1 MPKTMKA
8 AKLYAPGDIRVEEVP
23 VPVPGEGWVLVKV
36 KACGVC
42 GSDIPRVMKTGT
54 YRFPT
59 IPGHEFAGEVAQLGP
74 GVEGTKAVEE
84 GLRVTVIPM
93 MPCRKCDYC
102 SIGAYQ
108 LCESY
113 DYVGS
118 RRDGAFA
125 EYVQV
130 PARNLLALPES
141 VDFEL
146 GAMTDP
152 VAVALHAVKKLGM
165 QPGDRVAVFGVGPI
179 GLFAIQWAKIMG
191 ASEVFAIDVFP
202 EKLRVAEGLG
212 ADCCVNAREEDPVAK
227 ILALTD
233 GRGVERAI
241 EFAGLPVTQE
251 QCILAASKLGSV
263 VWGGISHEPL
273 PLGEKAVDDILRK
286 ELVIAGSWNSSFARL
301 GSDWQTSLVYMG
313 QGRIA
318 AGDIVTHRLPLEE
331 AAGAFKMMLAR
342 EEYFNKVMFFPGG
355 VTGE

>member
-8 AKLYAPGDIRVEEVP
+8 ARLYAPGDIRVEEVP

-36 KACGVC
+36 TACGVC

-59 IPGHEFAGEVAQLGP
+59 IPGHEFAGEVAALGP
-74 GVEGTKAVEE
+74 GVEGTKGLEE

-130 PARNLLALPES
+130 PARNLLALPEG

-152 VAVALHAVKKLGM
+152 VAIARHAVKKLAM
-165 QPGDRVAVFGVGPI
+165 KPGDRVAVFGVGPI
-179 GLFAIQWAKIMG
+179 GVFAIQWAKIMG
-191 ASEVFAIDVFP
+191 ASEVFAVDVFP
-202 EKLRVAEGLG
+202 EKLRLARDLG
-212 ADCCVNAREEDPVAK
+212 ADCTVNAREEDPVAK
-227 ILALTD
+227 ILELT
-233 GRGVERAI
+233 GGKGVERTI

-251 QCILAASKLGSV
+251 QCILAASKL
-263 VWGGISHEPL
+263 
-273 PLGEKAVDDILRK
+273 
-286 ELVIAGSWNSSFARL
+286 
-301 GSDWQTSLVYMG
+301 
-313 QGRIA
+313 
-318 AGDIVTHRLPLEE
+318 
-331 AAGAFKMMLAR
+331 
-342 EEYFNKVMFFPGG
+342 
-355 VTGE
+355 